1 MSQTL
6 EQNPQLRR
14 RRDPYPWTWE
24 IPVAVTAAVL
34 LVLSLGVHL
43 GRAIANRVAGGGWLF
58 PKRSDLFT
66 SLPTLLRGD
75 PAAGLTG
82 PVGPLATPASL
93 AAWIVAVDLL
103 ILGVLVAAVRF
114 GLRRW
119 GPGRMRGMASSPRL
133 NVCSAS
139 PGCGGTPLWS
149 GLTCTCNRAGSA
161 RTAGLGSGGGRL
173 APRFGA

>member
-1 MSQTL
+1 MSRSL

-34 LVLSLGVHL
+34 LVLGLGVQL

-75 PAAGLTG
+75 P
-82 PVGPLATPASL
+82 
-93 AAWIVAVDLL
+93 
-103 ILGVLVAAVRF
+103 R
-114 GLRRW
+114 
-119 GPGRMRGMASSPRL
+119 PG
-133 NVCSAS
+133 
-139 PGCGGTPLWS
+139 
-149 GLTCTCNRAGSA
+149 
-161 RTAGLGSGGGRL
+161 
-173 APRFGA
+173 